1 VKPAAERD
9 LEREIAR
16 SLVGALE
23 VALSAGG
30 ALAELRAARDA
41 AQLLEL
47 PGLDRLVA
55 ALAPHA
61 SQPWPAEIQPVVERL
76 GRVCARATSAGGL
89 EEFRRA
95 DSDFHGLAGEIVAM
109 EWSSMSSRGGV
120 EGPSVPTL
128 SAAEMLSD
136 LPLAG
141 ETSASVARRAR
152 LTMPVAAAVR
162 AALDWLAG
170 REGLRQ
176 PLELREDASALELV
190 CEVRDVAGVPP
201 AHEVLSSVDGN
212 LGPPLAAWGEPKD
225 GAWILRVP
233 SFTVRPAYVMLE
245 QGPLRLAVP
254 WHAVLKLQVAPRE
267 AIAARAARLGMSVL
281 PPHAPLSGRGAES
294 PVVIV
299 AHGLRRA
306 WMVADRLVWRLPA
319 DPCAPDQR
327 LAGAGLTRAVVTEDG
342 EIFGLVEP
350 GPLLA
355 ATPLPPLPRVA
366 AVRAVIAEPRT
377 LPPREAV
384 EVLDERWVTPLPAR
398 EIAPQG
404 AMAPEPM
411 EEAELPAD
419 SAEPEAGPQP
429 AEPAIGG
436 EPRHGLDATA
446 GITRRALVAEDSITA
461 RIFLTR
467 LLEQQGFE
475 VVAVERAA
483 ELNAELAG
491 GPWSLVCVDVE
502 LPDAHGASL
511 LNGVRERLPE
521 HVPLVALVRDDHD
534 IATARVAGVWRTL
547 LKPVEPGALRRLL
560 ARLGLAERASG

>member
-47 PGLDRLVA
+47 PGLDRLVS
-55 ALAPHA
+55 ALAPHT
-61 SQPWPAEIQPVVERL
+61 SRPWPAEIQPVVERL
-76 GRVCARATSAGGL
+76 QRVCARATSGGGL
-89 EEFRRA
+89 AEFRRA

-109 EWSSMSSRGGV
+109 EWSSLPARGGAS
-120 EGPSVPTL
+120 GASVPTL

-141 ETSASVARRAR
+141 DASASVARRAR

-170 REGLRQ
+170 REGIRQ
-176 PLELREDASALELV
+176 PLELREDASALEIA
-190 CEVRDVAGVPP
+190 CELRDSAGVPP
-201 AHEVLSSVDGN
+201 AHEVLSGVDGN
-212 LGPPLAAWGEPKD
+212 LGPPLAAWGEARE

-233 SFTVRPAYVMLE
+233 SFSARPAYVMLE
-245 QGPLRLAVP
+245 QGTLRLAVP
-254 WHAVLKLQVAPRE
+254 WHAVLRLQVAPRD
-267 AIAARAARLGMSVL
+267 AIATRAARLGMSVL
-281 PPHAPLSGRGAES
+281 PPLSPLLGRGAES

-319 DPCAPDQR
+319 DACAPDER
-327 LAGAGLTRAVVTEDG
+327 IAGAGLTRAVITDEG
-342 EIFGLVEP
+342 EVFGLVETA
-350 GPLLA
+350 PLLA
-355 ATPLPPLPRVA
+355 GLPLPPLPRVA
-366 AVRAVIAEPRT
+366 APRTVAPEPRT
-377 LPPREAV
+377 LPERAEI
-384 EVLDERWVTPLPAR
+384 EILDERWVTPLPAPAA
-398 EIAPQG
+398 APQDTV
-404 AMAPEPM
+404 ASAPG
-411 EEAELPAD
+411 EAVRPDDAV
-419 SAEPEAGPQP
+419 EPEADAEP
-429 AEPAIGG
+429 AEPAAGG
-436 EPRHGLDATA
+436 EPRRDAEAAA
-446 GITRRALVAEDSITA
+446 GGARRALVAEDSFTA

-483 ELNAELAG
+483 ELNTALSG
-491 GPWSLVCVDVE
+491 GPWSLVCVDAE
-502 LPDAHGASL
+502 LPDAHGAGL
-511 LNGVRERLPE
+511 LRDVRTRLPE
-521 HVPLVALVRDDHD
+521 PVPLVALVRDDQD
-534 IATARVAGVWRTL
+534 LAAARVAGVWRTL

-560 ARLGLAERASG
+560 ARLGLEERASG

>member
-9 LEREIAR
+9 LEREISR

-47 PGLDRLVA
+47 PGLDRLIS

-61 SQPWPAEIQPVVERL
+61 SHPWPAEIQPVVERL
-76 GRVCARATSAGGL
+76 QRVCSRATSTGGL
-89 EEFRRA
+89 AEFRRA

-109 EWSSMSSRGGV
+109 EWSALPSRGGA

-141 ETSASVARRAR
+141 EMSASVARRAR
-152 LTMPVAAAVR
+152 ITMPVAAAVR

-170 REGLRQ
+170 REGVRQ
-176 PLELREDASALELV
+176 PLELREDASALEVV
-190 CEVRDVAGVPP
+190 CELRDAAGVPP
-201 AHEVLSSVDGN
+201 AHDVLSGVDGN
-212 LGPPLAAWGEPKD
+212 LGPPLAAWGQPRE

-233 SFTVRPAYVMLE
+233 SFSSRPAYVMLE

-254 WHAVLKLQVAPRE
+254 WHAVLKLLVAPRD

-281 PPHAPLSGRGAES
+281 PPISPLSGRGLES

-319 DPCAPDQR
+319 DPCEPDER
-327 LAGAGLTRAVVTEDG
+327 LESAGLARAVSTDEG

-355 ATPLPPLPRVA
+355 GTPLPPLPRVA
-366 AVRAVIAEPRT
+366 APRSVVAEPRT
-377 LPPREAV
+377 LAPRKEI
-384 EVLDERWVTPLPAR
+384 EVLDERWVTPLPAI
-398 EIAPQG
+398 EIAPNE
-404 AMAPEPM
+404 AVAHAPN
-411 EEAELPAD
+411 EAERPAD
-419 SAEPEAGPQP
+419 STEPEAGSESG
-429 AEPAIGG
+429 EPAAGG
-436 EPRHGLDATA
+436 EPGGGPEATA

-483 ELNAELAG
+483 ELNAALAV
-491 GPWSLVCVDVE
+491 GPWSLTCVDVE
-502 LPDAHGASL
+502 LPDAHGAAL
-511 LNGVRERLPE
+511 LRGVRERLPE
-521 HVPLVALVRDDHD
+521 QTPLVALVRDDHD
-534 IATARVAGVWRTL
+534 IATARIAGVWRTL

-560 ARLGLAERASG
+560 ARLGFAERASG

>member
-1 VKPAAERD
+1 VKPGAERD

-23 VALSAGG
+23 VALSANG

-47 PGLDRLVA
+47 PGLDRLVS

-61 SQPWPAEIQPVVERL
+61 SHPWPAEIQPVVERL
-76 GRVCARATSAGGL
+76 QRVCSRATSTGGL
-89 EEFRRA
+89 AEFRRA

-109 EWSSMSSRGGV
+109 EWSALPSRGGGS
-120 EGPSVPTL
+120 GPSVPTL

-141 ETSASVARRAR
+141 ETAASVARRAR

-162 AALDWLAG
+162 AAHDWLAG
-170 REGLRQ
+170 REGVRQ
-176 PLELREDASALELV
+176 PLELREDASALEIV
-190 CEVRDVAGVPP
+190 CELRDTAGVPP
-201 AHEVLSSVDGN
+201 AHDVLAGVDGN
-212 LGPPLAAWGEPKD
+212 LGPPLAGWAAPRE

-233 SFTVRPAYVMLE
+233 SFSSRPAYVMLE
-245 QGPLRLAVP
+245 QGTLRLAVP
-254 WHAVLKLQVAPRE
+254 WHAVLKLQVAPRA
-267 AIAARAARLGMSVL
+267 AIAARATRLGMSVL
-281 PPHAPLSGRGAES
+281 PPLSPLSGRGAES

-319 DPCAPDQR
+319 DPCAPDER
-327 LAGAGLTRAVVTEDG
+327 LAAAGLARAVATDEG

-350 GPLLA
+350 GSLLA
-355 ATPLPPLPRVA
+355 GTPLPPLPRLAVA
-366 AVRAVIAEPRT
+366 RPVVAEVQT
-377 LPPREAV
+377 LPREMI
-384 EVLDERWVTPLPAR
+384 EVLDERSVTPLPA
-398 EIAPQG
+398 
-404 AMAPEPM
+404 PEPTPP
-411 EEAELPAD
+411 EAVADEPVAAELPAD
-419 SAEPEAGPQP
+419 SDEPDAGP
-429 AEPAIGG
+429 ASDEPAAGG
-436 EPRHGLDATA
+436 EPEHGPDATA
-446 GITRRALVAEDSITA
+446 GITRRVLVAEDSITA

-483 ELNAELAG
+483 EINAALAG
-491 GPWSLVCVDVE
+491 GTWSLACVDVE
-502 LPDAHGASL
+502 LPDGHGASL
-511 LNGVRERLPE
+511 LRSVREQLPE
-521 HVPLVALVRDDHD
+521 HVPLVALVRDDQD
-534 IATARVAGVWRTL
+534 IAAARIAGVWRTL

-560 ARLGLAERASG
+560 ARIGLAERASG